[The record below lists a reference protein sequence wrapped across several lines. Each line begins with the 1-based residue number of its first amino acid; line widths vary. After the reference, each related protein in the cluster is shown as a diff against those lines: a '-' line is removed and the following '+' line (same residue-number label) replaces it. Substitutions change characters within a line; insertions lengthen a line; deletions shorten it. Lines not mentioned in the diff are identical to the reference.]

1 MVVSPR
7 QSLLITC
14 FDHRGGGGG
23 IDLGRV
29 QLGMPE
35 ELLNLLQRHAVF
47 QKRGRDRVPQ
57 RMERLQVCKARI
69 SMVAIDRGHLNPVVM
84 LEEQPTVA
92 TSAALLFKMGSPWA

>member
-1 MVVSPR
+1 
-7 QSLLITC
+7 
-14 FDHRGGGGG
+14 
-23 IDLGRV
+23 
-29 QLGMPE
+29 
-35 ELLNLLQRHAVF
+35 
-47 QKRGRDRVPQ
+47 VPQ